1 MPKKNFH
8 TNDLVSNSS
17 VLGNTLKKVYKEF
30 KTSCQVHIRPFE
42 LKRILENILYFLS
55 HIPYQINTG
64 FNKLACFPVT
74 QGL

>member
-8 TNDLVSNSS
+8 TDDVVSNSS
-17 VLGNTLKKVYKEF
+17 VLENTLKKAHKEF
-30 KTSCQVHIRPFE
+30 KTSRQVHIRPFA

-64 FNKLACFPVT
+64 FNKLVCFPVT
-74 QGL
+74 RGL